1 MQQVV
6 QTDPHTG
13 ETVVN
18 QIITVQD
25 PLTGNPV
32 QQMVMTGTPNVNH
45 YLAVQTMSDNN
56 NVLSCSS
63 VGNTTTLTF
72 SKIFFDPQETQRLTG
87 KPNFTGSAAGIITAG
102 QQPQQQIIQT
112 KIDPKTGKATQVV
125 STLQATNNVI
135 TVQDPVT
142 GQMKLVDSTNT
153 SKTLGSNEGT
163 ITLDSKNCH
172 L

>member
-45 YLAVQTMSDNN
+45 NLAVQTMSDNN
-56 NVLSCSS
+56 NVLRFPP
-63 VGNTTTLTF
+63 LEQ
-72 SKIFFDPQETQRLTG
+72 KI
-87 KPNFTGSAAGIITAG
+87 
-102 QQPQQQIIQT
+102 
-112 KIDPKTGKATQVV
+112 
-125 STLQATNNVI
+125 
-135 TVQDPVT
+135 
-142 GQMKLVDSTNT
+142 
-153 SKTLGSNEGT
+153 
-163 ITLDSKNCH
+163 
-172 L
+172 